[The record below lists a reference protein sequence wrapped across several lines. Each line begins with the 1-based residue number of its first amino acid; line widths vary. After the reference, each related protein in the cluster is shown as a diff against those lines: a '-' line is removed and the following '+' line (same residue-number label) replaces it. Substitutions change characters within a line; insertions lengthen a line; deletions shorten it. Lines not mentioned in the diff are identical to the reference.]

1 VTEALAPA
9 PPSVNHPRAAAPGA
23 LFALVILTAM
33 NMLNYVDRWV
43 PSAVK
48 SLFKKELDLTD
59 AETSWPLTAFVLVYM
74 VASPI
79 FGALAET
86 KNRRVLIAVGV
97 ASWSLATAAAGLATG
112 FWSLLGARAL
122 VGIGE
127 AAYAT
132 LAPSL
137 LADFFPP
144 ERRNRVFTVFY
155 VAIPVGSALGFA
167 VGGAL
172 GEAYGWRNAFYAV
185 GLPGLVVAGLALL
198 MKDPVRG
205 AFDHA
210 PPRQVSFIAALGL
223 LAQNRVFVVT
233 VAGYTLVTFATGGI
247 GDWFAEFLHRV
258 RGMQLENAT
267 LAIGASAIIGG
278 LLGTSLGGIVAD
290 RLVGV
295 TRHPYLAVS
304 GLFMVP
310 ATLLVCLAL
319 FVFTEPI
326 TIIASIIA
334 AQVFVWAYNAP
345 VNALLV
351 NSVEP
356 SLRAR
361 AFGISILCIH
371 ALGDAISPP
380 IIGSISD
387 SSGSLLGALT
397 VVPIT
402 LGIGAIVWLVGWRK
416 LKERSAPD

>member
-1 VTEALAPA
+1 
-9 PPSVNHPRAAAPGA
+9 
-23 LFALVILTAM
+23 M

-48 SLFKKELDLTD
+48 SLFKKDLDLTD

-74 VASPI
+74 IASPI

-86 KNRRVLIAVGV
+86 KNRRVLIAIGV
-97 ASWSLATAAAGLATG
+97 AAWSLATAAAGLATG
-112 FWSLLGARAL
+112 FWSLLAARAL

-172 GEAYGWRNAFYAV
+172 GAAYGWRNAFFAV
-185 GLPGLVVAGLALL
+185 GLPGLAVAALALL

-205 AFDHA
+205 AFDDA
-210 PPRQVSFIAALGL
+210 PPRQVSFIEALKL
-223 LAQNRVFVVT
+223 LARNKVFVVT

-258 RGMQLENAT
+258 RGMELEKAT
-267 LAIGASAIIGG
+267 LAIGASAIVGG
-278 LLGTSLGGIVAD
+278 LLGTSLGGVVAD

-295 TRHPYLAVS
+295 TRQPYLAVS

-319 FVFTEPI
+319 FVFTDPT

-380 IIGSISD
+380 IIGTISD
-387 SSGSLLGALT
+387 SSGSLLGAL
-397 VVPIT
+397 VLVPVT
-402 LGIGAIVWLVGWRK
+402 LAIGAIIWIIGWRK
-416 LKERSAPD
+416 LAEPVTPG